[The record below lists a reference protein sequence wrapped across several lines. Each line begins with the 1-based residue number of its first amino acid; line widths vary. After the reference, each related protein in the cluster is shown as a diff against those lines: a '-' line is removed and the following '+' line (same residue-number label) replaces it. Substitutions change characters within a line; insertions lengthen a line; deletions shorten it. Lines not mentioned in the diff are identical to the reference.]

1 MGQRKTLLYKG
12 DSVSLKYVIVLF
24 ICVVIIGVGYGK
36 VSKHHANTQLL
47 DEAVRLIGFIKT
59 ELNYRRPDCEA
70 LYYSA
75 CDNGFKC
82 IIFSNGRIETSDAF
96 PESARN
102 ELNTFFSSIGTTDAD
117 GQLLLCEEYYERI
130 KLIYDEQRGVEKSK
144 IQVDFA
150 VSVLGVFSVIVL
162 FL

>member
-1 MGQRKTLLYKG
+1 M
-12 DSVSLKYVIVLF
+12 KYVIVFF
-24 ICVVIIGVGYGK
+24 ICVVIISVGYGK

-47 DEAVRLIGFIKT
+47 DEAVRLIGFMKT

-70 LYYSA
+70 LYRSA

-82 IIFSNGRIETSDAF
+82 ISFSNGRIEPSDAF
-96 PESARN
+96 FDSVRN
-102 ELNTFFSSIGTTDAD
+102 ELNTFFSLIGTTDAD

-130 KLIYDEQRGVEKSK
+130 KLVYNEQRGVEKNK